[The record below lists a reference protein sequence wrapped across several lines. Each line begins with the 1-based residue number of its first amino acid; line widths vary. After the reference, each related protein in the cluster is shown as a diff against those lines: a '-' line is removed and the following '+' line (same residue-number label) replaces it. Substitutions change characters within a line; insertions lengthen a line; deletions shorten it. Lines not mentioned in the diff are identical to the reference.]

1 MKHGFRGHATY
12 IEMIHSMLVAA
23 AAQCAACATAQA
35 KEGGE
40 A

>member
-12 IEMIHSMLVAA
+12 IEMIHSMFVAAPSWWA
-23 AAQCAACATAQA
+23 AAQAAA
-35 KEGGE
+35 KGS